1 MKDSALDD
9 TNDSLQKVLKQPAT
23 EGLSP
28 TRRARILVVD
38 DNEKLCYFVNIML
51 THGGYSAVT
60 ALSGRKAITLFRRAQ
75 AAGKPFDAVILDL
88 TIPDDIGGVEALKEL
103 LAIDPFVKAIISSG
117 YADDPVMVNAVDYG
131 FKGIITKPFIA
142 KTLLKVVKEV
152 LI

>member
-1 MKDSALDD
+1 MKVSAMDD
-9 TNDSLQKVLKQPAT
+9 ICDSLQKVRKQPAA

-38 DNEKLCYFVNIML
+38 DDEKICYFVNIIL
-51 THGGYSAVT
+51 TKGGYSVAT
-60 ALSGRKAITLFRRAQ
+60 ALSGRKALALYRQAL

-117 YADDPVMVNAVDYG
+117 YADDPVMVNAADYG
-131 FKGIITKPFIA
+131 FKGIITKPFSA
-142 KTLLKVVKEV
+142 KTLWNGVKEV
-152 LI
+152 LK